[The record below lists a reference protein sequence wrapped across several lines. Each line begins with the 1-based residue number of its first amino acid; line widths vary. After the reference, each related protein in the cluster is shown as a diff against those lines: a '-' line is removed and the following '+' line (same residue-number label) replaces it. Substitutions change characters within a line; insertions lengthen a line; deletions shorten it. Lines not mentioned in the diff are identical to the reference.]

1 MEDLH
6 APMIGISR
14 HRLSTDGE
22 GVTTLVAFYGCPL
35 RCAYCINP
43 QCFNTE
49 QATVMTPKEL
59 LGVLMKDNL
68 YFLATG
74 GGVTFGGGEPLLR
87 YEFITEFIKIM
98 PKEWNVTLETS
109 LNVPLENLRQVA
121 PYINYFIIDVKDW
134 NNDIYLKYTEKS
146 NIQVVSNLRWLSENG
161 FSYKVKIRLPLIQ
174 DFNTEEDI
182 VRSRSEIERMGFCCF
197 DEFRYRIPK

>member
-1 MEDLH
+1 MEALH

-22 GVTTLVAFYGCPL
+22 GVTTLVAFHGCPL

-43 QCFNTE
+43 QCFNTKP
-49 QATVMTPKEL
+49 ATVMTPKEL
-59 LGVLMKDNL
+59 LNVLMKDNL

-98 PKEWNVTLETS
+98 PKEWNVSIETS
-109 LNVPLENLRQVA
+109 LNVPFENLQQVA
-121 PYINYFIIDVKDW
+121 SYINYFIIDVKDW
-134 NNDIYLKYTEKS
+134 NNDIYKKYTGKG
-146 NIQVVSNLRWLSENG
+146 NIQVVSNLHWLSKNG
-161 FSYKVKIRLPLIQ
+161 FSDKVKIRLPLIQ

-182 VRSRSEIERMGFCCF
+182 RRSRKNIEQIGFSYF
-197 DEFRYRIPK
+197 EEFRYRIFK